1 MNPIFLGCILGIFLV
16 ACAGEANAQMTN
28 DNSRGTLSEKD
39 FKFVKA
45 AAQGGQAEVILGQI
59 AEQNAQDPSVRDF
72 GLKMASDHQAADQEL
87 SRIISQKSASVSDE
101 SGMMDAHMIK
111 HLQNLK
117 GADFDTAY
125 IKHMVRD
132 HKQTIREFQKEAD
145 NGDDADLRNFAS
157 KTLPTLQEH
166 LRQAQD
172 VESKLSSSAL
182 K

>member
-1 MNPIFLGCILGIFLV
+1 
-16 ACAGEANAQMTN
+16 
-28 DNSRGTLSEKD
+28 
-39 FKFVKA
+39 
-45 AAQGGQAEVILGQI
+45 
-59 AEQNAQDPSVRDF
+59 
-72 GLKMASDHQAADQEL
+72 MARDHQAADQEL

-117 GADFDTAY
+117 GADFDAAY

-145 NGDDADLRNFAS
+145 NGDDAVLRNFAS
-157 KTLPTLQEH
+157 KTLTTLREH
-166 LRQAQD
+166 LRLAQD